1 MSKHSRKSKNCM
13 LTSDV
18 IMAYFDR
25 TKETEVITHRNI
37 CGPLPTGEY
46 LFVVIDAYSCFLQG
60 QNFCYLWD
68 PKSVTK

>member
-1 MSKHSRKSKNCM
+1 M
-13 LTSDV
+13 
-18 IMAYFDR
+18 IFDR

-46 LFVVIDAYSCFLQG
+46 LFVMIDAYSCFLQG
-60 QNFCYLWD
+60 QNFYLWD